1 VGRRKD
7 AAVMA
12 PRRDDT
18 PAGRW
23 PGPRGWL
30 RRACLPAGLLVA
42 LTLAAYAP
50 ALRAGF
56 VWDDDVY
63 VTANPHHEDPA
74 GLRDIWLRPRGILAA
89 YPGRGIDAL
98 IPLTFTTLWVEHR
111 LWGVEPLGYHAV
123 NVALHALAAVLL
135 WCLLRRLRV
144 PGAWLAA
151 ALFAVHPV
159 MVESVAWVAELKNVQ
174 SGVLALLCLLAVFR
188 FAPPEDGEGGAGG
201 RRRRYLLLALL
212 LFAAALLSKSAVVA
226 LPVVVALVI
235 WWKRGRVRPGDLVVV
250 APMLAMS
257 AAIGLLT
264 LFAEKPTGAAGGG
277 AWEAGVLER
286 ALVAGRALW
295 FYVGKLLWP
304 VGLSS
309 IYPRWEVDAS
319 AAWQALF
326 PLAAVVA
333 LAALWLLRKRW
344 GRGPLAAALCFTAL
358 VAPTTGLFAVN
369 YHLYSFVADHFQY
382 HAAPA
387 LLALLAAGLAALWG
401 RAAGAAPRWTA
412 AVACAVLL
420 LGLGAMTFRHAQTF
434 ASEKARCLGT
444 IAKNPTAWL
453 AHNNLGVALNA
464 EGNARAAVE
473 HFRTALRLR
482 PGYAEAHNNLGVA
495 LVALGELEE
504 AAEAYGAALSIRP
517 DYAAAHNNLGAVLAS
532 AGKLREAIPH
542 YREAVRIRPDYAEAR
557 TNLGRALLA
566 VGETDEAFRQYRE
579 ALRARPGYAEAH
591 NDLGLALAA
600 TGKPGEAVEAYREAL
615 RLKPDYAEAANNLG
629 AALASAGEPEEA
641 IRQFETALRIRPDYA
656 EARNNLGRTLA
667 SRGRTDEA
675 IVAFRE
681 AVRLKPDYAE
691 AHNNL
696 GTALASRGALDEAID
711 AYREAVRLAPGDA
724 EAHAN
729 LGAAL
734 TSAGRLAEAVR
745 YLEEALRL
753 EPDLVA
759 AHNALGVA
767 LGSAGRLDLATP
779 HFERALALDPTNADA
794 RRNLERA
801 HRLRN

>member
-1 VGRRKD
+1 MGRRKD
-7 AAVMA
+7 TAVMT
-12 PRRDDT
+12 PGRDDP
-18 PAGRW
+18 PAGRTTGL
-23 PGPRGWL
+23 PGWL
-30 RRACLPAGLLVA
+30 RRAGLPAGLLVA
-42 LTLAAYAP
+42 LTFAAYVP

-74 GLRDIWLRPRGILAA
+74 GLRNIWLEPRAILAA

-123 NVALHALAAVLL
+123 NVGLHALAAVLL
-135 WCLLRRLRV
+135 WSLLRRLRA

-151 ALFAVHPV
+151 AMFAVHPV

-174 SGVLALLCLLAVFR
+174 SGVLALLCLLAVLR
-188 FAPPEDGEGGAGG
+188 FAPPEGGEGGTGG
-201 RRRRYLLLALL
+201 RRRRTLVLALL

-235 WWKRGRVRPGDLVVV
+235 WWKRGRLRTGDLAVV
-250 APMLAMS
+250 APMLAM
-257 AAIGLLT
+257 AAAMGLLT
-264 LFAEKPTGAAGGG
+264 LLAERPLGAVGGTP
-277 AWEAGVLER
+277 AASLVER

-309 IYPRWEVDAS
+309 IYPRWEVDATV
-319 AAWQALF
+319 AWQVLY
-326 PLAAVVA
+326 PMAAVA
-333 LAALWLLRKRW
+333 AIAALWLLRGRW
-344 GRGPLAAALCFTAL
+344 GRGPLAAALCFAAL
-358 VAPTTGLFAVN
+358 VAPTTGIFAVN

-401 RAAGAAPRWTA
+401 RTAGVTPRWMA
-412 AVACAVLL
+412 AVACALL
-420 LGLGAMTFRHAQTF
+420 LLVLGSMTFRHAQAFT
-434 ASEKARCLGT
+434 SEKARCLDT
-444 IAKNPTAWL
+444 IAKNPAAWL

-464 EGNARAAVE
+464 EGNARGAVE

-495 LVALGELEE
+495 LAGLGELEA
-504 AAEAYGAALSIRP
+504 AAEAYAAALRIRP
-517 DYAAAHNNLGAVLAS
+517 DYAAAHNNLGAAQAS
-532 AGKLREAIPH
+532 AGKVREAIPH

-566 VGETDEAFRQYRE
+566 VGETDESFRQYRE
-579 ALRARPGYAEAH
+579 ALRVRPGYAEAH

-600 TGKPGEAVEAYREAL
+600 AGPPGEAVERYREAL

-629 AALASAGEPEEA
+629 AALASAGDAEA
-641 IRQFETALRIRPDYA
+641 AIPQFETALRIRPDYP

-696 GTALASRGALDEAID
+696 GTALASRGALDEAIG

-734 TSAGRLAEAVR
+734 TSAGRLGEAVGH
-745 YLEEALRL
+745 LEEALRL

-767 LGSAGRLDLATP
+767 LASAGRLDLATP
-779 HFERALALDPTNADA
+779 HFERALALDPANADA

-801 HRLRN
+801 RMLRR

>member
-1 VGRRKD
+1 MGRRKD
-7 AAVMA
+7 AAVKGTG
-12 PRRDDT
+12 RDDT
-18 PAGRW
+18 PADRAIGL
-23 PGPRGWL
+23 PGWL
-30 RRACLPAGLLVA
+30 RRVGLPAGLLLA
-42 LTLAAYAP
+42 LTVAAYVP

-63 VTANPHHEDPA
+63 VTANPHLEGPA
-74 GLRDIWLRPRGILAA
+74 GLRDIWLRPRAILER

-111 LWGVEPLGYHAV
+111 LWGVDPFGYHAV
-123 NVALHALAAVLL
+123 NVALHALAAMLL
-135 WCLLRRLRV
+135 WTLLRRLRV
-144 PGAWLAA
+144 PGAWLGA

-174 SGVLALLCLLAVFR
+174 SGVLALFCLLAVFR
-188 FAPPEDGEGGAGG
+188 FAPAEDGEGGRSRG
-201 RRRRYLLLALL
+201 RRRYLVLALL

-226 LPVVVALVI
+226 LPVVVALVL
-235 WWKRGRVRPGDLVVV
+235 WWKWGRVRASDLVVV

-257 AAIGLLT
+257 AAMGLLT
-264 LFAEKPTGAAGGG
+264 LFAEKPTGAAGGSG
-277 AWEAGVLER
+277 WEASVLER

-295 FYVGKLLWP
+295 FYVGTLVWP

-309 IYPRWEVDAS
+309 IYPRWDVDATVW
-319 AAWQALF
+319 WQFLY
-326 PLAAVVA
+326 PLAAVAA
-333 LAALWLLRKRW
+333 LATLWRLRGRL
-344 GRGPLAAALCFTAL
+344 GRGPLAAALCFVAL

-387 LLALLAAGLAALWG
+387 LLAAFAAGLVALRERFG
-401 RAAGAAPRWTA
+401 REIPRWVVTG
-412 AVACAVLL
+412 ACAVLL
-420 LGLGAMTFRHAQTF
+420 LGLGSMTFRHAQAF
-434 ASEKARCLGT
+434 ASEKARCLDT
-444 IAKNPTAWL
+444 IAKNPAAWL

-464 EGNARAAVE
+464 EGNAQEAVIHYRE
-473 HFRTALRLR
+473 ALRLR
-482 PGYAEAHNNLGVA
+482 PGYAEAYNNLGVA
-495 LVALGELEE
+495 LAALGELEA
-504 AAEAYGAALSIRP
+504 AAEAYGAALAIRP
-517 DYAAAHNNLGAVLAS
+517 DYAAAHNNLGAGLAS
-532 AGKLREAIPH
+532 AGKPREAIPH
-542 YREAVRIRPDYAEAR
+542 YREAVRIRPNYAEAR

-566 VGETDEAFRQYRE
+566 VGETDEAFRQYQE
-579 ALRARPGYAEAH
+579 ALRVRPGYAEAH

-600 TGKPGEAVEAYREAL
+600 AGRPGEAVERYREAL

-629 AALASAGEPEEA
+629 AALAAAGDPDEA
-641 IRQFETALRIRPDYA
+641 IRQFETALRIRPDYP

-681 AVRLKPDYAE
+681 AVRLEPDYAE

-696 GTALASRGALDEAID
+696 GTALASRGALDEAIG

-745 YLEEALRL
+745 HLEEALRL

-767 LGSAGRLDLATP
+767 LASAGRLDLATS
-779 HFERALALDPTNADA
+779 HFERALLLEPTNVDA

-801 HRLRN
+801 RLLRR